1 MDGNRGRGQL
11 LPAHG
16 PNVQRRRVLLRVVRK
31 VAHCCQTAG
40 VRTAPALLATLAY
53 FDFGPVDEARHKAGR
68 MRAVDMWHWLRLLSA
83 PTDDPGGSVLRG
95 GCNSNANRTKGV
107 HGQRRKKDGS
117 CGPNK
122 SIYGFGDGG
131 GGGGGGAHRTID
143 EMVSGR
149 LLDAEE
155 TAILLDALELRTRIQ
170 EARDVPAA
178 GATEDGPFVSVPA
191 FWDLLVEHV
200 PGLWDRELQERLEA
214 EEVWRHSVNRVCFWK
229 TSHSLCIHTY
239 IRIN

>member
-1 MDGNRGRGQL
+1 MGGNRGRGKL

-16 PNVQRRRVLLRVVRK
+16 PNVQRRRVLLRAVRK

-53 FDFGPVDEARHKAGR
+53 FDFGPVDEARRKAGR
-68 MRAVDMWHWLRLLSA
+68 MRAVDLWHWLRLLSA
-83 PTDDPGGSVLRG
+83 PTDDPGGSVVG
-95 GCNSNANRTKGV
+95 GSFNNNANRTKGV
-107 HGQRRKKDGS
+107 HGQRRKKDLL
-117 CGPNK
+117 CGRNK

-131 GGGGGGAHRTID
+131 GGRGGAHKTAD

-149 LLDAEE
+149 LLDAKE
-155 TAILLDALELRTRIQ
+155 TALLLDALELRTRVP
-170 EARDVPAA
+170 ESRDAPAT
-178 GATEDGPFVSVPA
+178 GATEDGPLVSVPA

-214 EEVWRHSVNRVCFWK
+214 EEV
-229 TSHSLCIHTY
+229 
-239 IRIN
+239 